1 VVAETRAERSTP
13 ASEAKRAARGPWVE
27 RLGRAGLLAQ
37 GFSYGLVG
45 ALALMLAL
53 GLGGEA
59 ESREGALRTLA
70 TNTLGLAVL
79 VALAVGFAGY
89 AVWRLAQAIFDRDD
103 EGSDGKG
110 LAKRAGRAGKAA
122 IYAALCFTTVQ
133 ILLDGRR
140 ATSGGGSGGTD
151 EESATA
157 GVLGW
162 PAGQWIVLAVG
173 LAILGVAAYQLYR
186 AFTEKFMD
194 DMETGRLGR
203 AGERTVE
210 AVGIVGL
217 VARGVVFGLVG
228 AFLVKAALEYD
239 PDEAIGIDGALAKL
253 AGASYGSLLLGLTAT
268 GLIAFG
274 LFCAVQARYRRI

>member
-1 VVAETRAERSTP
+1 
-13 ASEAKRAARGPWVE
+13 VE

-37 GFSYGLVG
+37 GVSYGLVG
-45 ALALMLAL
+45 VLALMLAL

-59 ESREGALRTLA
+59 ESREGALQTLA

-89 AVWRLAQAIFDRDD
+89 AVWRLAQAIFDRDG

-140 ATSGGGSGGTD
+140 ASSGGSGGTD

-162 PAGQWIVLAVG
+162 PAGQWIVLAAG

-194 DMETGRLGR
+194 DMETGRLGQ

-239 PDEAIGIDGALAKL
+239 PDEAIGLDGALAKL
-253 AGASYGSLLLGLTAT
+253 AGASYGSLLLGLTAA
-268 GLIAFG
+268 GLISYG
-274 LFCAVQARYRRI
+274 LFCVVQARYRRI